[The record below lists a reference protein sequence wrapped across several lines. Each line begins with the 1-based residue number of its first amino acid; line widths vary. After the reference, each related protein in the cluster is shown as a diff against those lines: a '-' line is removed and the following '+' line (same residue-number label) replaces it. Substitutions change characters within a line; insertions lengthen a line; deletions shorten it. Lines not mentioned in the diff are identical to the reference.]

1 MINPLITGNAPAA
14 DVQDLESLGLCALK
28 RGQYFS
34 SMPEYYVDRDQ
45 AKCIK
50 CLVCVRQCP
59 YEATFYDPEMNIVT
73 NRHENCIN
81 CRRCEAMCPTRC
93 IRIKRWG
100 SGFRPNEH
108 WTEKHIRSLYKQA
121 DTGGVLLTG
130 CGNDLY
136 YSTYFDRIVLD
147 ASQVTN
153 PSIDP
158 LREPMELRTFIGRK
172 PERIDPS
179 GNGHAKPSIQKFPN
193 LVCETPIIFAPMSFG
208 AISYNFQ
215 EGLAIAASQAGTYF
229 DTGEGG
235 LHPNFYKYGKRAI
248 VQVASGRFGVSADYL
263 RSAAAVEIKIGQGA
277 KPGIG
282 GHLPGE
288 KVTAEISRTRMI
300 PEGSDAIS
308 PAPQHDIY
316 SIEDLRLLI
325 YAIKEATEYTV
336 PVSVKIA
343 AVHNVAAIASGIVR
357 AGADIVVIDGFRG
370 GTGAAPTIIR
380 DHVGIPVEV
389 ALAQVDQRLRD
400 EGIRHLA
407 SIIAAGGIRNSADVV
422 KAIALGADAVYIGTA
437 AMLAVGCTLCQQCH
451 RGKCAWGIT
460 TNRPDLLPRLPID
473 YAAERLS
480 NLLHAWSHEVKEML
494 GLMGL
499 NSIESLRGN
508 RLKLRAVGMT
518 EEESRILGISH
529 AGI

>member
-1 MINPLITGNAPAA
+1 MVG
-14 DVQDLESLGLCALK
+14 V
-28 RGQYFS
+28 
-34 SMPEYYVDRDQ
+34 
-45 AKCIK
+45 
-50 CLVCVRQCP
+50 
-59 YEATFYDPEMNIVT
+59 
-73 NRHENCIN
+73 
-81 CRRCEAMCPTRC
+81 
-93 IRIKRWG
+93 
-100 SGFRPNEH
+100 
-108 WTEKHIRSLYKQA
+108 YKQA
-121 DTGGVLLTG
+121 DSGGVLLTG

-136 YSTYFDRIVLD
+136 YNTYFDRMVID

-172 PERIDPS
+172 PEQVDLGKRNKVS
-179 GNGHAKPSIQKFPN
+179 TREYPN
-193 LVCETPIIFAPMSFG
+193 YVCEIPIIFAPMSFG

-215 EGLAIAASQAGTYF
+215 EGLARAASEMGTYF
-229 DTGEGG
+229 NTGEGG
-235 LHPNFYKYGKRAI
+235 LHPNFYQYSKRAI
-248 VQVASGRFGVSADYL
+248 VQVASGRFGVSAGYL
-263 RSAAAVEIKIGQGA
+263 KSAAAVEIKIGQGA

-325 YAIKEATEYTV
+325 YALKEATEYTV
-336 PVSVKIA
+336 PISVKIA

-370 GTGAAPTIIR
+370 GTGAAPVIIR

-389 ALAQVDQRLRD
+389 AISQVDQRLRE

-407 SIIAAGGIRNSADVV
+407 SVIAAGGIRSSADVV
-422 KAIALGADAVYIGTA
+422 KAIALGADACYIGTA

-451 RGKCAWGIT
+451 RGKCSWGIT
-460 TNRPDLLPRLPID
+460 TNRGDLLPRLPAD
-473 YAAERLS
+473 VAAERLY
-480 NLLHAWSHEVKEML
+480 NLLRAWSHEIKEML

-499 NSIESLRGN
+499 NSIESLKGN
-508 RLKLRAVGMT
+508 RLKLRGVGLN
-518 EEESRILGISH
+518 EEELRVLGIKQ